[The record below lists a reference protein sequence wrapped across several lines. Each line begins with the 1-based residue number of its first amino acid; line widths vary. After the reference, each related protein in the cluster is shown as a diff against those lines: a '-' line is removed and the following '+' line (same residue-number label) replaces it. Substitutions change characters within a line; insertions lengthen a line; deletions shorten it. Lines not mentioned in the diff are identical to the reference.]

1 MDWLSSIL
9 AQISQ
14 LTQPHN
20 SEIALTFLA
29 TILVVYGDTFNKHI
43 KRMISPYHFV
53 IRTFIFVL
61 ICAFG
66 YGLFVVFLTP
76 YVEMLILWVPYL
88 YRGTAIIS
96 IFLVLGY
103 LAENRRYI

>member
-1 MDWLSSIL
+1 MDWIESVLT
-9 AQISQ
+9 QISQ
-14 LTQPHN
+14 WTHPYY
-20 SEIALTFLA
+20 SEISLTILT
-29 TILVVYGDTFNKHI
+29 TILVVYGDVFNKHI
-43 KRMISPYHFV
+43 KRMISPYHIV
-53 IRTFIFVL
+53 IRTLVFIL

-66 YGLFVVFLTP
+66 YGLFVVFVTP